1 MTQESKDVVI
11 AGLATAGS
19 SILTVAQVNE
29 ILQAIAYSL
38 TILITGYKLFWS
50 VRRSIV
56 KYKEEQVEKKD
67 KKKNKK

>member
-19 SILTVAQVNE
+19 SILTIAQVNE

-50 VRRSIV
+50 VRRSII
-56 KYKEEQVEKKD
+56 KYREEQVEKKG

>member
-56 KYKEEQVEKKD
+56 KYREEQVEKKD